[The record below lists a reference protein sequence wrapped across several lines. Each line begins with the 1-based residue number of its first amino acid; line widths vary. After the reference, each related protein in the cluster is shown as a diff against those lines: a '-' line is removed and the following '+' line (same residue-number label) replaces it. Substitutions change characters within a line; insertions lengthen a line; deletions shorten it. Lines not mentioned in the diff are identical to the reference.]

1 MMLSH
6 RFQIGVVLLACL
18 SGAVLNTLI
27 IADSRE
33 RTGLQHRLAV
43 GSYVLLLAS
52 LVLAIRAVR
61 RSSR

>member
-1 MMLSH
+1 MMVSH

-27 IADSRE
+27 IVNSRE
-33 RTGLQHRLAV
+33 RTELQYGLAV